1 VSLSFT
7 LVSVVT
13 ALAEELSPQA
23 VQPVGPFAAMPT
35 FPVPFLCVSDC
46 VMAVAVAIATAAIV
60 FFGARAEV
68 EQLSTRS
75 ISDNDAEVPNL
86 CLVFLGVICGQLCI

>member
-1 VSLSFT
+1 MSLSFT

-75 ISDNDAEVPNL
+75 IEAMMLRCQTCVWFS
-86 CLVFLGVICGQLCI
+86 